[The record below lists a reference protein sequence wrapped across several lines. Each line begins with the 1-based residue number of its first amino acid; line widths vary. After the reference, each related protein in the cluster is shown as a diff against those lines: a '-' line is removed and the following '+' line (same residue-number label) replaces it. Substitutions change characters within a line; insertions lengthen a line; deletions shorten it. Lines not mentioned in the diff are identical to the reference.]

1 MHSIR
6 PLILACCLLAGCAST
21 GGQTNPKDP
30 LEPFNRSMYEL
41 NDKLDHA
48 IVKPIAQGYATVIP
62 PTGRTMI
69 GNFFSNLDDIV
80 VTVNDL
86 LQFKLK
92 QAFSDAGR
100 VLINTT
106 VGAFGLVDAASITG
120 YDKHNEDFGQTL
132 GKWGVPSGPY
142 LVLPLLG
149 PSTVRDG
156 AGLYV
161 DSQISV
167 IRKLRPIR
175 TRNGVTVT
183 KLVNKRAD
191 LLSQEELIDTASL
204 DRYTFL
210 RDAYLQRRENLIYD
224 GNPPREKYDDDY
236 GDDTALDMTPPP
248 AATQPSAAQPG
259 SQTEQPAP
267 SAQSAPDSGK

>member
-1 MHSIR
+1 M
-6 PLILACCLLAGCAST
+6 
-21 GGQTNPKDP
+21 
-30 LEPFNRSMYEL
+30 EPFNRSMYQL
-41 NDKLDHA
+41 NDSLDRA
-48 IVKPIAQGYATVIP
+48 IVKPVAQGYATVIP

-69 GNFFSNLDDIV
+69 GNFFSNLDDVV

-86 LQFKLK
+86 LQFKLV

-106 VGAFGLVDAASITG
+106 VGALGLVDAASATG

-132 GKWGVPSGPY
+132 GKWGISSGPY

-149 PSTVRDG
+149 PSTVRDS

-161 DSQISV
+161 DSQLSLIKK
-167 IRKLRPIR
+167 IRPIR
-175 TRNGVTVT
+175 TRNAVATE
-183 KLVNKRAD
+183 KLLNKRAD

-210 RDAYLQRRENLIYD
+210 RDAYLQRRESLVYD
-224 GNPPREKYDDDY
+224 GNPPREQYEDDY
-236 GDDTALDMTPPP
+236 SDDGSLDFTAPP
-248 AATQPSAAQPG
+248 AATSAPPTEPGTPVQQPPAA
-259 SQTEQPAP
+259 TDPAP
-267 SAQSAPDSGK
+267 GNNQNP